1 MNKFVI
7 LGGLALVIFGLML
20 YTLLV
25 PQNSDVNDTIDL
37 TQEDIMANQGE
48 LIIEDIEE
56 GTGQDVVESGDDIV
70 IHYRGTL
77 QDGTVF
83 DSSYDRGEPFQ
94 TQIGVGQVI
103 QGWDEGVIGM
113 KAGGKRKLT
122 IPPHMAYGEQGVGS
136 IPPNSTLIF
145 EVELVEILK

>member
-7 LGGLALVIFGLML
+7 FGGIAVVIFGLML

-25 PQNSDVNDTIDL
+25 PQTPNPDDTIEL
-37 TQEDIMANQGE
+37 SEEPIMNEGE

-56 GTGQDVVESGDDIV
+56 GTGEEVVESGDDIV

-77 QDGTVF
+77 TDGTVF

-94 TQIGVGQVI
+94 TTIGVGQVI

-122 IPPHMAYGEQGVGS
+122 IPPHMAYGQQGQGS